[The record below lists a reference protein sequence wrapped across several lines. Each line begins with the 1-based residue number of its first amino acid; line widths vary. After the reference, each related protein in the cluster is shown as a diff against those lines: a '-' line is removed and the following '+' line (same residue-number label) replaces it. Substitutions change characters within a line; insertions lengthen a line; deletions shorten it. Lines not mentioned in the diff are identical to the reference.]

1 MEQHYLDTLLDK
13 LSRQVLHGLRQSA
26 RNNLADS
33 PIVQMIDLLLHIAV
47 DVKATDIHVEPQ
59 KDRLR
64 IRYRLDGMLTELHKP
79 LDPAVIPTF
88 ISRLK
93 IMSAMDTTKS
103 HVPLD
108 GRIDFMHNGR
118 KIDMRAASMP
128 TAHGEKLVIRLM
140 DVDENLKTIGELG
153 MSNST
158 ETIFRRLINSPSGMF
173 VVTGPMNSGKSTSLY
188 AALRELNRGERNI
201 MTLEDPI
208 EQLLDGVSQSDLSG
222 AGEFNFA
229 DGLRS
234 MMRMDCNVIMVGEI
248 RDAETAKTAI
258 RAALTGHLILTTLHA
273 KDTCSALFRLL
284 EMGIEPYLLAATLS
298 GVMSQRL
305 VRRLCP
311 LCRREYEVDEA
322 SVDATLLGKHF
333 ERGMKMF
340 RAEGCAECRETGY
353 SGRLALHEILPMDDR
368 MRSLILNFSSIDE
381 IKRAAL
387 SNGLVTLFD
396 DGIKKAAEGLTTL
409 DELRRVIDV

>member
-1 MEQHYLDTLLDK
+1 MDQKSFNDTLDR
-13 LSRQVLHGLRQSA
+13 LSRQVLYSLRQSA

-33 PIVQMIDLLLHIAV
+33 PIVQLTDMILHHAIE
-47 DVKATDIHVEPQ
+47 VKATDIHIEPQ
-59 KDRLR
+59 RDRLR
-64 IRYRLDGMLTELHKP
+64 LRYRIDGMLTELHKP
-79 LDPAVIPTF
+79 LDPALITTVV
-88 ISRLK
+88 SRIK

-118 KIDMRAASMP
+118 KTDMRTASMP
-128 TAHGEKLVIRLM
+128 TAHGETLVIRLM
-140 DVDENLKTIGELG
+140 DVEENLKTIGELG
-153 MSNST
+153 MSART
-158 ETIFRRLINSPSGMF
+158 EQIFRRLINSPSGMF

-222 AGEFNFA
+222 VGEFNFA

-284 EMGIEPYLLAATLS
+284 EMEIEPYLLAATLS

-311 LCRREYEVDEA
+311 DCRREYEIEA
-322 SVDATLLGKHF
+322 GSNDAALLGRNF
-333 ERGMKMF
+333 ENGLKMF
-340 RAEGCAECRETGY
+340 RAEGCEQCRGTGY
-353 SGRLALHEILPMDDR
+353 RGRLALHEILPIDDR

-381 IKRAAL
+381 IRSTAL
-387 SNGLVTLFD
+387 SNGLLTLFD